1 MSYSTDAAKLSRE
14 ALNIVRLDLDT
25 KISGTYEYICDG
37 VSPPNDPPIYPCVK
51 SIEWIPTRTS
61 QDGGLGYLGE
71 VVITAEDFPWF
82 DGVGTYFGRLIA
94 NNPYFLNRCVKIY
107 SGFLSR
113 GDTFSLSNFQERD
126 YFIKDIVGPDN
137 KGIVKIKAFDILS
150 QTKEDTI
157 PRSTNGYLGA
167 ALVAATT
174 NTSIDVGNNDGFQA
188 SGYAIIND
196 EIVSYTSSATAN
208 HITLGSRGQGGTTA
222 ADHASGDAIRHIE
235 QYSGNI
241 TDVVKTIFDN
251 HTDIDT
257 STYIS
262 TADFDAEESA
272 HLSSESIELW
282 VVEPTSVDKV
292 LNDICEQTFVMLFWD
307 DVTQKIKLKAIGP
320 TLTNAVEWNDDYHI
334 LEGSAAAKRPQKNIF
349 SQCWVYYGRINKK
362 GSKTDPQNYKSLYI
376 LVDNEIETGLG
387 KPNIKRL
394 FCPDLPDSA
403 STTAS
408 KISSRFIKQRS
419 NPVEFMWEVDT
430 KDQESLEVGDL
441 ALITTDLMQGTD
453 GLPQAI
459 NMRVIEK
466 RAMKNNRWRYKAV
479 FTGTELGSR
488 YAVIAPNSVGDYTA
502 ASPSEKDTYGFIA
515 DTDDEMSN
523 GDDPYLI
530 Q

>member
-1 MSYSTDAAKLSRE
+1 MSYSTDAAKLSRDP
-14 ALNIVRLDLDT
+14 LNIVRIDLDT
-25 KISGTYEYICDG
+25 KISGTYEYISDG
-37 VSPPNDPPIYPCVK
+37 ASPANDPPIWSCIK
-51 SIEWIPTRTS
+51 NIEWVPTRTS

-71 VVITAEDFPWF
+71 VVITAQDFPWN
-82 DGVGTYFGRLIA
+82 GGSGTYFGRLLA
-94 NNPYFLNRCVKIY
+94 NNPYFLNRRVKIY
-107 SGFLSR
+107 SGFFSH
-113 GDTFSLSNFQERD
+113 GDVFSFGNFQERD

-150 QTKEDTI
+150 QTKEDTM
-157 PRSTNGYLGA
+157 PRATNGYLGA

-208 HITLGSRGQGGTTA
+208 HITLGSRGQGGTEA

-262 TADFDAEESA
+262 TTDFDNEESNF
-272 HLSSESIELW
+272 LSSESIELW
-282 VVEPTSVDKV
+282 VAEPTPVDKV

-320 TLTNAVEWNDDYHI
+320 TLTNAVEWNDNYHI
-334 LEGSAAAKRPQKNIF
+334 LQASASAKRPQKNIF

-376 LVDNEIETGLG
+376 LIDSEIETGLG

-394 FCPDLPDSA
+394 YCPDLPDAA
-403 STTAS
+403 SSTAS

-419 NPVEFMWEVDT
+419 NPVEFTWEVDT
-430 KDQESLEVGDL
+430 KDQESLNVGDL

-453 GLPQAI
+453 GLPAPI

-466 RAMKNNRWRYKAV
+466 RAMKNNRWKYKAV
-479 FTGTELGSR
+479 FTGTEVGSR
-488 YAVIAPNSVGDYTA
+488 YATIAPNSVGDYLS
-502 ASPSEKDTYGFIA
+502 ASQAEKDAYGFIA

-523 GDDPYLI
+523 GDNPYLI